1 MMCVECK
8 LFDQNSS
15 IKLCEV
21 EKRSHEAYCS
31 KEIGIS
37 FDRKQNTQAKVQQ
50 LVSSFQLA
58 FSN

>member
-1 MMCVECK
+1 MNHRGMQIRLK
-8 LFDQNSS
+8 Q
-15 IKLCEV
+15 
-21 EKRSHEAYCS
+21 S
-31 KEIGIS
+31 KINILYDFI